1 MCAWNRVKTP
11 GAVRDKRER
20 ATQGVKIVVGLGNPG
35 ARYAHTRHNVGFDTL
50 DLLAEQQG
58 WPWSGR
64 RHHAVLAE
72 GALGGDKVL
81 LAKPQTYMNDSG
93 LAVGDI
99 VRFYKLDLS
108 DLLVVCDDLDLPLG
122 KIRVRARG
130 ASGGQHGLES
140 IIQHLG
146 GKSDFPRV
154 RIGIGRPRNGRSE
167 NVDFLLSRAGGDER
181 IELAS
186 ACERAAEAVRAYLV
200 DGIDVAMNRFN
211 GGAGGVRQPA
221 PTGSTRDENQ

>member
-1 MCAWNRVKTP
+1 VA
-11 GAVRDKRER
+11 
-20 ATQGVKIVVGLGNPG
+20 KIVVGLGNPG

-50 DLLAEQQG
+50 DLFAEQQG
-58 WPWSGR
+58 WSWTAR

-72 GALGGDKVL
+72 GTVNGDKVL

-93 LAVGDI
+93 VAVGEL

-140 IIQHLG
+140 IVRHLG
-146 GKSDFPRV
+146 GNTGFPRV
-154 RIGIGRPRNGRSE
+154 RIGVGRPRNGRSE

-181 IELAS
+181 IELTA
-186 ACERAAEAVRAYLV
+186 ACERAAEAVRSYLT
-200 DGIDVAMNRFN
+200 DGIDATMNRFN
-211 GGAGGVRQPA
+211 GTGGSVGQVAPA
-221 PTGSTRDENQ
+221 TVEHRENG